1 MQIAIVGGGIN
12 GVMTAWELARRGHA
26 VQLLERHSL
35 MSGTSS
41 ASTKLLHGG
50 LRYLEQ
56 GDVRLVYEALHE
68 RAWWLRNAPHL
79 TAVVEIFFPIYEHS
93 PRGRLMLEIGLTLY
107 DRLAGKAALG
117 AHRWWR
123 VSDLPPAARGL
134 SRHGLRG
141 AFSYFDAQM
150 DDSAL
155 GLWAADQ
162 ARQAGV
168 TIADHTEVSCISA
181 DGEVVSKRGSHR
193 FDVVV
198 NATGPWA
205 KQILER
211 GGIASTTRLDLVRGS
226 HLVVRRPL
234 SAGFALQTEHDRRLV
249 FALPYHGHHGRTLIG
264 TTEVR
269 QSLSD
274 PIECSADERQ
284 YLLSSYN
291 RFFAEPIADSD
302 VEMDFA
308 GVRPLVDAGF
318 SPREQRRGARIET
331 LGRVVTI
338 FGGKWTTARTL
349 GRQAA
354 DAAEKLGSLRN

>member
-26 VQLLERHSL
+26 VQLLERDSL

-56 GDVRLVYEALHE
+56 GDMKLVYESLHE

-79 TAVVEIFFPIYEHS
+79 TAVVEIFLPIYDRS
-93 PRGRLMLEIGLTLY
+93 PRGRLVLEIGLTLY

-134 SRHGLRG
+134 TRPGLRG

-162 ARQAGV
+162 ARGAGV
-168 TIADHTEVSCISA
+168 TITDHTEVSRVSA
-181 DGEVVSKRGSHR
+181 DGELVSSRGSHR

-198 NATGPWA
+198 NAAGPWA
-205 KQILER
+205 KQMLER
-211 GGIASTTRLDLVRGS
+211 SGIESATRLDLVRGS
-226 HLVVRRPL
+226 HLIVGRNL
-234 SAGFALQTEHDRRLV
+234 SAGFALQMPRDGRLV
-249 FALPYHGHHGRTLIG
+249 FALPYHGRTLIG

-269 QSLSD
+269 QSLTD
-274 PIECSADERQ
+274 PIECSAEERQ

-291 RFFAEPIADSD
+291 TFFAEPVTDSD
-302 VEMDFA
+302 VETTFA
-308 GVRPLVDAGF
+308 GVRPLVDAGL
-318 SPREQRRGARIET
+318 SPHEQRRGAIVET
-331 LGRVVTI
+331 RGRVVTI

-354 DAAEKLGSLRN
+354 DAAERAGRLRR

>member
-1 MQIAIVGGGIN
+1 MQIAVVGGGIN
-12 GVMTAWELARRGHA
+12 GVMSAWELARRGHA

-35 MSGTSS
+35 MSATSS

-56 GDVRLVYEALHE
+56 GDIRLVYEALHE

-107 DRLAGKAALG
+107 DRLAGKATLG
-117 AHRWWR
+117 VHRWWR
-123 VSDLPPAARGL
+123 VADLPSATRGL
-134 SRHGLRG
+134 SRQALRG

-162 ARQAGV
+162 ARRAGV
-168 TIADHTEVSCISA
+168 TMADHTEVSCISA
-181 DGEVVSKRGSHR
+181 DGEVVSGRGSHR

-198 NATGPWA
+198 NAAGPWA

-211 GGIASTTRLDLVRGS
+211 SGIASTTRLDLVRGS

-234 SAGFALQTEHDRRLV
+234 DAGFALQLPHDSRLV
-249 FALPYHGHHGRTLIG
+249 FALPYHGRTLIG

-269 QSLSD
+269 QSLLD
-274 PIECSADERQ
+274 PIECSAEERQ

-291 RFFAEPIADSD
+291 RFFAEPIADND
-302 VEMDFA
+302 VETDFA
-308 GVRPLVDAGF
+308 GVRPLVEGGL
-318 SPREQRRGARIET
+318 SPHEQRRGARIET
-331 LGRVVTI
+331 HGRVVTI

-349 GRQAA
+349 GRRAA
-354 DAAEKLGSLRN
+354 DAAEKLGCLRC